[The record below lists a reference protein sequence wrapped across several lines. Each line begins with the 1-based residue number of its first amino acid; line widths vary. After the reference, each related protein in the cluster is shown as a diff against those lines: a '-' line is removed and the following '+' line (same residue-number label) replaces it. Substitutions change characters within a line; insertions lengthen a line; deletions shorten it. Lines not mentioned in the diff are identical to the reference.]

1 MKKIFLILLLFCI
14 NTSNVYSIEPDVFI
28 QSTINRASQILSKN
42 ISKEEKINQLKSIAK
57 ETVDIKGVG
66 FYSLGSARKNL
77 NDSQKIEYLKLFED
91 YFLKSFS
98 SRLAEYTNPEIEVND
113 KKFLNEN
120 YTIVNSLL
128 VGTSERP
135 EVKIDWRVYTKDPE
149 NPLIRDLIIEG
160 LSLARTQKEEF
171 SSILNSNDGDIN
183 ALFKTLEEVG
193 LQFSVT
199 RERIRQ
205 IEAKALRKL
214 NHPSRSKQLKSFL
227 ES

>member
-1 MKKIFLILLLFCI
+1 MKKILLILLLFSL
-14 NTSNVYSIEPDVFI
+14 NPTYVHSLEADVFV
-28 QSTINRASQILSKN
+28 QSTVNRASQILSKN
-42 ISKEEKINQLKSIAK
+42 ISKEEKINQLKSIAR
-57 ETVDIKGVG
+57 ETVDIRGVG

-77 NDSQKIEYLKLFED
+77 SDDQKIQYSKLFED

-113 KKFLNEN
+113 KKVLNKN

-135 EVKIDWRVYTKDPE
+135 EVKIDWRVYTKDSE

-171 SSILNSNDGDIN
+171 ASILNSNDGDIN
-183 ALFKTLEEVG
+183 SLFKTLED
-193 LQFSVT
+193 FS
-199 RERIRQ
+199 
-205 IEAKALRKL
+205 K
-214 NHPSRSKQLKSFL
+214 N
-227 ES
+227 

>member
-1 MKKIFLILLLFCI
+1 MKKILLILLLLSI
-14 NTSNVYSIEPDVFI
+14 NSSNVYSIESDVFI
-28 QSTINRASQILSKN
+28 QSTVNRASQILSKN
-42 ISKEEKINQLKSIAK
+42 ISKEEKINELKSVAK

-77 NDSQKIEYLKLFED
+77 NDSQKIEYSKLFED

-113 KKFLNEN
+113 KKVLNKN
-120 YTIVNSLL
+120 YTIVKSLL
-128 VGTSERP
+128 VATSERP

-183 ALFKTLEEVG
+183 ALFKTLEE
-193 LQFSVT
+193 FS
-199 RERIRQ
+199 
-205 IEAKALRKL
+205 K
-214 NHPSRSKQLKSFL
+214 N
-227 ES
+227 

>member
-1 MKKIFLILLLFCI
+1 MKKILLILLLFNI
-14 NTSNVYSIEPDVFI
+14 NSSNVYSIEPDVFV
-28 QSTINRASQILSKN
+28 QSTVNRASQILSKN
-42 ISKEEKINQLKSIAK
+42 ISKEEKINQLKFVAK

-66 FYSLGSARKNL
+66 YYSLGSARKNL
-77 NDSQKIEYLKLFED
+77 NDSQKIEYSKLFED

-113 KKFLNEN
+113 KKVLNKN

-171 SSILNSNDGDIN
+171 SSILNSNNGDIN
-183 ALFKTLEEVG
+183 ALFKTLEE
-193 LQFSVT
+193 FS
-199 RERIRQ
+199 
-205 IEAKALRKL
+205 K
-214 NHPSRSKQLKSFL
+214 N
-227 ES
+227 